1 MCSMSLQISHKCT
14 LSHDLLQENAMNWI
28 LKRRTSSVS
37 IRSRPMVSTEYIV
50 ISNMIVVVTFVIVIV
65 TLPSNVRQ
73 FGFRDILQVG

>member
-1 MCSMSLQISHKCT
+1 
-14 LSHDLLQENAMNWI
+14 
-28 LKRRTSSVS
+28 
-37 IRSRPMVSTEYIV
+37 MVSTEYIV